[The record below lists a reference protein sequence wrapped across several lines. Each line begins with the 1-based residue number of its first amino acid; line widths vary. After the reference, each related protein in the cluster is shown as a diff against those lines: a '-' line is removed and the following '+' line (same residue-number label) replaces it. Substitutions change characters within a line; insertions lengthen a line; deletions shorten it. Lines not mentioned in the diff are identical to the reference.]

1 MPPFTAI
8 ALDRLIESGDSKS
21 VDKSSRYLKPPIP
34 PNSKLR
40 RRNSTSAAERKG
52 NRPQI
57 SPALYATPDA
67 TPLPD
72 STSFFPSSPYIVN
85 HKRRGPCLSRS
96 SSEILS
102 RQITLEEDEWGQCAN
117 APGCT
122 LVYLPFLFP
131 PELSSNNAPH
141 TFVRDIEAELR
152 EIRSNLLIE
161 IEKRKKAEE
170 TLNQMRCKWQRISQE
185 FAVAGLALPVDPVD
199 ATDDELVKPVE
210 ELRQQESVARLVS
223 LSVGRGVARAEMQM
237 EMESQIKLKNF
248 EVARLLDRLHY
259 YKAVNQEMSQ
269 RNQEAIEM
277 ARRDRQRKK
286 RRQKWVWGSI
296 AAAITL
302 GMTALAW
309 SYLPSGKAS
318 SASSARITQAP
329 VSDDAITKT
338 ANCLSTSGENSGE
351 KRTVV
356 MELLALHISP
366 TLARE
371 CFLTASNNNSCVFP
385 RYVRNRHGKSRF
397 RFQARKGGSRSW
409 NPNKISRLDLIQQVL
424 ERNNLIEDSQEEDED
439 EDEISGDDSSFLSL
453 SEKPDRNMALL
464 DEYELEE
471 LDFTSPTNHRSGY
484 VAVLGKPNVGKS
496 TLANQMI
503 GQKLSIVTDKPQ
515 TTRHRVLGICSGPEY
530 QWYEKF
536 TDVDEVIPVSA
547 KYGHGV
553 DDIKDW
559 ILSKLPTGPPY
570 YPKMILYDTPGVIEK
585 KMHKLDSMMMKNVRS
600 AALMLTV
607 YLLLLMHINE
617 VLEEGVGDFK
627 CTLPTLLV
635 LNKKDLIKPGEIA
648 KKLEDIVSEH
658 PERFFV
664 AEIVREKIFMQYRNE
679 VPYACQVNV
688 VSYKTRPNAKE
699 FIQVEIV
706 VEKDSQKI
714 ILIGK
719 GGKALKTLA
728 TAARLDIEDFLQKKV
743 FLEVE
748 VKVKENWRQDE
759 GLLRYYGYGGQIR
772 AL

>member
-1 MPPFTAI
+1 
-8 ALDRLIESGDSKS
+8 
-21 VDKSSRYLKPPIP
+21 
-34 PNSKLR
+34 
-40 RRNSTSAAERKG
+40 
-52 NRPQI
+52 
-57 SPALYATPDA
+57 
-67 TPLPD
+67 
-72 STSFFPSSPYIVN
+72 
-85 HKRRGPCLSRS
+85 
-96 SSEILS
+96 
-102 RQITLEEDEWGQCAN
+102 
-117 APGCT
+117 
-122 LVYLPFLFP
+122 
-131 PELSSNNAPH
+131 
-141 TFVRDIEAELR
+141 
-152 EIRSNLLIE
+152 
-161 IEKRKKAEE
+161 
-170 TLNQMRCKWQRISQE
+170 
-185 FAVAGLALPVDPVD
+185 
-199 ATDDELVKPVE
+199 
-210 ELRQQESVARLVS
+210 
-223 LSVGRGVARAEMQM
+223 
-237 EMESQIKLKNF
+237 
-248 EVARLLDRLHY
+248 
-259 YKAVNQEMSQ
+259 
-269 RNQEAIEM
+269 
-277 ARRDRQRKK
+277 
-286 RRQKWVWGSI
+286 
-296 AAAITL
+296 
-302 GMTALAW
+302 
-309 SYLPSGKAS
+309 
-318 SASSARITQAP
+318 
-329 VSDDAITKT
+329 
-338 ANCLSTSGENSGE
+338 
-351 KRTVV
+351 

-409 NPNKISRLDLIQQVL
+409 NPNKISRIDLIQQVL
-424 ERNNLIEDSQEEDED
+424 ERNNLIEDSQEED

-530 QWYEKF
+530 QMILYDTPGVIEKKMHKLDSMMMKNVRSAALNADCVLVIVDACKVPENINEVLEEGVGDFKCTLPTLLVLNKKDLIKPGEIAKKLEWYEKF

-570 YPKMILYDTPGVIEK
+570 YPK
-585 KMHKLDSMMMKNVRS
+585 
-600 AALMLTV
+600 
-607 YLLLLMHINE
+607 
-617 VLEEGVGDFK
+617 
-627 CTLPTLLV
+627 
-635 LNKKDLIKPGEIA
+635 
-648 KKLEDIVSEH
+648 DIVSEH

>member
-1 MPPFTAI
+1 
-8 ALDRLIESGDSKS
+8 
-21 VDKSSRYLKPPIP
+21 
-34 PNSKLR
+34 
-40 RRNSTSAAERKG
+40 
-52 NRPQI
+52 
-57 SPALYATPDA
+57 
-67 TPLPD
+67 
-72 STSFFPSSPYIVN
+72 
-85 HKRRGPCLSRS
+85 
-96 SSEILS
+96 
-102 RQITLEEDEWGQCAN
+102 
-117 APGCT
+117 
-122 LVYLPFLFP
+122 
-131 PELSSNNAPH
+131 
-141 TFVRDIEAELR
+141 
-152 EIRSNLLIE
+152 
-161 IEKRKKAEE
+161 
-170 TLNQMRCKWQRISQE
+170 
-185 FAVAGLALPVDPVD
+185 
-199 ATDDELVKPVE
+199 
-210 ELRQQESVARLVS
+210 
-223 LSVGRGVARAEMQM
+223 
-237 EMESQIKLKNF
+237 
-248 EVARLLDRLHY
+248 
-259 YKAVNQEMSQ
+259 
-269 RNQEAIEM
+269 
-277 ARRDRQRKK
+277 
-286 RRQKWVWGSI
+286 
-296 AAAITL
+296 
-302 GMTALAW
+302 
-309 SYLPSGKAS
+309 
-318 SASSARITQAP
+318 
-329 VSDDAITKT
+329 
-338 ANCLSTSGENSGE
+338 
-351 KRTVV
+351 

-424 ERNNLIEDSQEEDED
+424 ERNNLIEDSQEED

-530 QWYEKF
+530 QMILYDTPGVIEKKMHKLDSMMMKNVRSAALNADCVLVIVDACKVPENINEVLEEGVGDFKCTLPTLLVLNKKDLIKPGEIAKKLEWYEKF

-570 YPKMILYDTPGVIEK
+570 YPK
-585 KMHKLDSMMMKNVRS
+585 
-600 AALMLTV
+600 
-607 YLLLLMHINE
+607 
-617 VLEEGVGDFK
+617 
-627 CTLPTLLV
+627 
-635 LNKKDLIKPGEIA
+635 
-648 KKLEDIVSEH
+648 DIVSEH

-743 FLEVE
+743 FLE
-748 VKVKENWRQDE
+748 
-759 GLLRYYGYGGQIR
+759 GLIP
-772 AL
+772 